1 MKRVIKIM
9 LKTLV
14 MIGVLSGACTAWII
28 WSNRTFGETFYTLY
42 SRKIETPVRAVLL
55 TDLHE
60 KRFGENNQ
68 ELILRIGELKPDLI
82 LIAGDALNKMQPDIE
97 YVISLCQSLSEI
109 APVYYGLG
117 NHENEIV
124 YGTDLNKNYLESK
137 AEALG
142 ENQED
147 FSPLIQNGELLDR
160 LEENGIQVVQNQSVE
175 ALIKGNIIEIGGIS
189 TNLSSFWPYS
199 GQFVYGFSQQDQDN
213 FKILIS
219 HRPELVTQYIAG
231 YPIDL
236 VVSGHNHGGII
247 RIPGLGGLIS
257 ADGGFFPEC
266 DEGMIEW
273 EEMTMVISRGLGG
286 HGSVPR
292 VFNQPEL
299 VIIDIN

>member
-117 NHENEIV
+117 N
-124 YGTDLNKNYLESK
+124 LE
-137 AEALG
+137 
-142 ENQED
+142 
-147 FSPLIQNGELLDR
+147 R
-160 LEENGIQVVQNQSVE
+160 
-175 ALIKGNIIEIGGIS
+175 
-189 TNLSSFWPYS
+189 
-199 GQFVYGFSQQDQDN
+199 
-213 FKILIS
+213 
-219 HRPELVTQYIAG
+219 
-231 YPIDL
+231 
-236 VVSGHNHGGII
+236 
-247 RIPGLGGLIS
+247 
-257 ADGGFFPEC
+257 
-266 DEGMIEW
+266 
-273 EEMTMVISRGLGG
+273 
-286 HGSVPR
+286 
-292 VFNQPEL
+292 
-299 VIIDIN
+299 